1 MATAAGDEATATQR
15 ALRHVAAADGP
26 PLLDGRMLLK
36 VSADESL
43 EQYTLCL
50 GLTPPGLGPPLHCH
64 ELDDQTHYVV
74 RGTYELI
81 VGPEVVVAGPGA
93 AVHMPRFTPHT
104 FRNVSDEPAEIV
116 ELTAPGGIDRY
127 FQAVAHLGPVA
138 MDLEARNE
146 VGRPYGMSFPED
158 PAHVIEPPPGET
170 RRAATF
176 VGDDGGRRLDWDG
189 CVATRKI
196 DPADTDGS
204 HSLTEI
210 ALAGGGSVALP
221 PARQLALVVVAGSAV
236 VNVGG
241 EEARAE
247 AGGTVAAFP
256 ADDVIVTAGVD
267 GTKLVV
273 YAFADA
279 P

>member
-1 MATAAGDEATATQR
+1 MAKAAGDEATS

-36 VSADESL
+36 VGADESL
-43 EQYTLCL
+43 EEYTLCL

-104 FRNVSDEPAEIV
+104 FRNVSNEPAEIV

-158 PAHVIEPPPGET
+158 PASVIEPPPGEI
-170 RRAATF
+170 RRPATF
-176 VGDDGGRRLDWDG
+176 VLEDGGRRLEWDG
-189 CVATRKI
+189 CEATCKI
-196 DPADTDGS
+196 DLADTDGS

-210 ALAGGGSVALP
+210 VLAAGGTVALP

-236 VNVGG
+236 VSVAG
-241 EEARAE
+241 EEVRAE
-247 AGGTVAAFP
+247 AGGTVAASP
-256 ADDVIVTAGVD
+256 AGDVIVTAGAD
-267 GTKLVV
+267 DTKLVV
-273 YAFADA
+273 YAFEDA